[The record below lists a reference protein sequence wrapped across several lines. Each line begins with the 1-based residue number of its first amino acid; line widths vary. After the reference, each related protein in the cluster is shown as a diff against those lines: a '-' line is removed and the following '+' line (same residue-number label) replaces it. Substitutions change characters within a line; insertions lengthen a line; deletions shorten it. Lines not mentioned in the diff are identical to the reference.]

1 LSLTDAGRTFL
12 AAVTPALDRIA
23 VTSMQLLEQTEP
35 TALRISAPPTFTMR
49 WLIPRISAFQRR
61 RGGVEVKLT
70 TSTATVNFE
79 DRIYDVAIRGANQA
93 LPGMLSVPFMTETIV
108 PICHPD
114 LLEQGRLAEPHLLKD
129 HTLISYDTEPMS
141 WSEWL
146 PMAGQAD
153 LRISHNL
160 QFEQMYFALQAAA
173 EGLGVVLVPLFLVA
187 DDIIAGRLCAP
198 FGLLGARQR
207 RYYANAPLTA
217 QESPVIEGFCEWL
230 LKEGQDTELSI
241 DQLAQTMGWTPPAAP
256 ML

>member
-1 LSLTDAGRTFL
+1 
-12 AAVTPALDRIA
+12 
-23 VTSMQLLEQTEP
+23 
-35 TALRISAPPTFTMR
+35 MR

-256 ML
+256 VL